1 MKRNI
6 YKIII
11 PILLAIAFLTACNER
26 KETFESPKGT
36 NKVTISYDFAS
47 RPSVIYGGETIWKYE
62 GSGFNEEVFFKV
74 DWISENAFNLRY
86 DDETH
91 NGKYAEI
98 FYIELEKEDTA
109 ENGDDTNTF
118 ELVSVEEFR
127 DYYQLDNDISDED
140 IEGFI
145 FDYDVTKERMGKYD
159 MGKTL
164 SDIISTGEDP
174 NLGYHLSRIRSNGQV
189 SDKKIEDF
197 IKEANWIY
205 IVFDLP
211 SPQQDEFAYSENMV
225 IDLKNSMI
233 YFNANEEN
241 YRDAELS
248 AQLSDEEIKNIY
260 VEFPQNVGD
269 YVADINPCLEYG
281 YHIYVV
287 DGNKNQL
294 NYNEYTSDEKNKAF
308 DSYWKKLYQQ
318 YFGKE
323 YIFPQ

>member
-11 PILLAIAFLTACNER
+11 PILLAIAFMTACNER

-74 DWISENAFNLRY
+74 DWISENALNLRY

-98 FYIELEKEDTA
+98 FYIELEKEDTV
-109 ENGDDTNTF
+109 ENEDDTNTF
-118 ELVSVEEFR
+118 ELVSVEDFR
-127 DYYQLDNDISDED
+127 DYYQLDDKISDED

-145 FDYDVTKERMGKYD
+145 FDYDVTQEKMEKYNL
-159 MGKTL
+159 GRTL
-164 SDIISTGEDP
+164 SNIISSGIDRH
-174 NLGYHLSRIRSNGQV
+174 LGYDLSIIESHGRK
-189 SDKKIEDF
+189 SDKKLEEF
-197 IKEANWIY
+197 IYDVNWIY
-205 IVFDLP
+205 ITFSYA
-211 SPQQDEFAYSENMV
+211 SPDNDEFGYGENMV
-225 IDLKNSMI
+225 IDLKNKKI
-233 YFNANEEN
+233 FFNSKINN
-241 YRDAELS
+241 YSEAELS
-248 AQLSDEEIKNIY
+248 KDLTDSDIEEIRK
-260 VEFPQNVGD
+260 EFPQNVGE
-269 YVADINPCLEYG
+269 YVEGIKPCLDYG
-281 YHIYVV
+281 YHICFV
-287 DGNKNQL
+287 DKNKNQL
-294 NYNEYTSDEKNKAF
+294 NYNEFVSDEKNKAF